1 VSCCF
6 IFVISNNYRPLGPS
20 VCFSAQLVFLPLIVG
35 TLHLE
40 ALRLIDLATQL
51 SVDIKELP
59 DIVVE
64 R

>member
-1 VSCCF
+1 M
-6 IFVISNNYRPLGPS
+6 
-20 VCFSAQLVFLPLIVG
+20 VG

-59 DIVVE
+59 DIMVE
-64 R
+64 REIS